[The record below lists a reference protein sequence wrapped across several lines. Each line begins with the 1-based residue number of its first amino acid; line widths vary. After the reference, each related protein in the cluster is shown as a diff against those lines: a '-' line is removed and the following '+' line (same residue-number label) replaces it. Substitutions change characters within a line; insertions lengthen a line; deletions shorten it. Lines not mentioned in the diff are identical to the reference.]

1 MRNPIRLQKVQGM
14 QQIRGYQTSV
24 LVAKKRT
31 IRHSPPMGILEQVR
45 PKRLKHKAIEQVP
58 SFLSFAIGTLDFEDA
73 FWPAHA
79 DAAAVLSGG
88 RNPFKRR
95 LFSASGMRCAD
106 FEDFVGAAA
115 AAAASLFEGE
125 LVGISQYGIFYRE
138 LLGLIDRSSQ
148 HIRTY
153 L

>member
-1 MRNPIRLQKVQGM
+1 
-14 QQIRGYQTSV
+14 
-24 LVAKKRT
+24 
-31 IRHSPPMGILEQVR
+31 MGILEQVR
-45 PKRLKHKAIEQVP
+45 PKRLKHKAIEVL
-58 SFLSFAIGTLDFEDA
+58 FLSFGIGTLDFENA
-73 FWPAHA
+73 FRPAHA
-79 DAAAVLSGG
+79 DAAAMCSRG
-88 RNPFKRR
+88 RNPLKRR

-106 FEDFVGAAA
+106 FEDFVG

>member
-24 LVAKKRT
+24 LVAKKGT
-31 IRHSPPMGILEQVR
+31 IRHPQPMGILEQVR

-58 SFLSFAIGTLDFEDA
+58 SFLSFGIGTLEFENA
-73 FWPAHA
+73 FRPAHA
-79 DAAAVLSGG
+79 DAAAMCSGG
-88 RNPFKRR
+88 RDFLKRR
-95 LFSASGMRCAD
+95 LFSASSMHCTD
-106 FEDFVGAAA
+106 FEDFVGAA